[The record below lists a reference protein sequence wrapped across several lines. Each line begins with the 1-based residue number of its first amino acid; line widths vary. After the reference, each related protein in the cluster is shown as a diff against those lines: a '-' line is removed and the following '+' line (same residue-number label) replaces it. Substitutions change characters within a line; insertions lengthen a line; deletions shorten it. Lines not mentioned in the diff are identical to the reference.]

1 MLNHSFNNT
10 LKHLYLVQV
19 VVDFIV
25 LSDTD
30 ICVWR
35 AITFIS
41 AVSPPSVW
49 ALTYE
54 PASSRIATVVKK
66 F

>member
-30 ICVWR
+30 ICV
-35 AITFIS
+35 
-41 AVSPPSVW
+41 
-49 ALTYE
+49 
-54 PASSRIATVVKK
+54 
-66 F
+66 